1 MSQEHLP
8 PDPELT
14 AVESALGSLA
24 PARSRIDRDAV
35 MYQAGRASA
44 RPAILG
50 RVGWPAVAATLAA
63 LALGEA
69 ALLVRRPGVQVVER
83 LVVVPASAV
92 PSTSTGRARDTAA
105 PEWYGPL
112 DRAPGAAETD
122 YERLCRQV
130 VRYGLDALPGPPT
143 VALRSGRRD
152 DVSTSRLQPTVTLLR
167 SEIDRLLNPGDT
179 L

>member
-8 PDPELT
+8 LDPELS

-35 MYQAGRASA
+35 MYQAGRAST
-44 RPAILG
+44 RPAIL
-50 RVGWPAVAATLAA
+50 RRWGWPAVAATLAA

-69 ALLVRRPGVQVVER
+69 ALLARRPEVQVVER
-83 LVVVPASAV
+83 LVVVPAPAV
-92 PSTSTGRARDTAA
+92 PSTGTVVSRETAA
-105 PEWYGPL
+105 PERYGPL

-143 VALRSGRRD
+143 AALRSGRRD
-152 DVSTSRLQPTVTLLR
+152 DVSTARLEPAVTLLR
-167 SEIDRLLNPGDT
+167 SEIERLLYPGET